1 MEITKV
7 TGNLQGSSD
16 NCLGCLRKSWHSQ
29 DKNLMAVSCKKL
41 ALTLLQGQ
49 KDFKF
54 SWVTFVCVWRAG
66 VGQGL
71 RSKEF
76 DMSVSLRYLQQPK
89 ASPKQIRKPHMMM
102 SQRAHLNDEELV
114 CLTCLLF
121 TLI

>member
-16 NCLGCLRKSWHSQ
+16 NCLGCLLKSWHSQ

-54 SWVTFVCVWRAG
+54 SWVTFVCVCGERG
-66 VGQGL
+66 
-71 RSKEF
+71 RSGIMIKRF
-76 DMSVSLRYLQQPK
+76 
-89 ASPKQIRKPHMMM
+89 
-102 SQRAHLNDEELV
+102 
-114 CLTCLLF
+114 
-121 TLI
+121 